1 MKTISLEGVKRAD
14 AGKKSAKLVRKEN
27 RVPCVM
33 YGGSEN
39 ISFSVKYNDLLK
51 IVYTGDFLKVNVSV
65 DGTKADALVKDIDFH
80 PVTDKI
86 LHVDFQEL
94 VSGKLIKTEIPVKT
108 EGRAVGVASGGV
120 LELNLRK
127 LTVKATP
134 EQLVPFISLDVS
146 NLELGKS
153 IKVRDV
159 KTDLQILT
167 PGGNPIA
174 RVIVP
179 RAMRSGAE
187 DAEGEEGAEAAEG
200 AEGDASEK
208 AAE

>member
-1 MKTISLEGVKRAD
+1 MKTISLEGQKRES
-14 AGKKSAKLVRKEN
+14 AGKKAAKLVRKED

-51 IVYTGDFLKVNVSV
+51 IVYTDAFLKVNVKV
-65 DGTKADALVKDIDFH
+65 DSINVEALVKDIDFH

-94 VSGKLIKTEIPVKT
+94 VPGKIIKTEIPVRT
-108 EGRAVGVASGGV
+108 TGRAVGVATGGV

-127 LTVKATP
+127 LIVKATP
-134 EQLVPFISLDVS
+134 EQLVPFISLDVT

-153 IKVRDV
+153 IKVQDV
-159 KTDLQILT
+159 KTDLNILT

-174 RVIVP
+174 RVVVP
-179 RAMRSGAE
+179 RAMRSGSDAE
-187 DAEGEEGAEAAEG
+187 EGEEVAEG
-200 AEGDASEK
+200 AEGAETTTEA